1 MPAATHPAPHFS
13 AAFLLCLP
21 LTLPALALGAN
32 RPVDEVI
39 VTAQKRAQN
48 IEDVPIA
55 ISAYTAETLQIAGV
69 EDIRDLTIL
78 SPSLILTS
86 TQSET
91 AGTTARIRGVGTT
104 GDNLGLES
112 SVAVFVDGVY
122 RNRNNVALTDLG
134 EVERIEVLRGP
145 QGTLFGKNA
154 VAGLLSIVTQGPDTE
169 ELRVYTDL
177 SAGNY
182 DYWRMS
188 GGITG
193 PVAGEKLA
201 LRLDGSITQ
210 RDGFIDEQSTGTEYN
225 DRDGYLLRGQLS
237 SQLTDKL
244 DLRVIADVSN
254 RDENCCAA
262 VTYEAGPT
270 SAVIGLV
277 GGNVIS
283 PARPYDRSMYA
294 NTDRGYDQETDEWGT
309 SVELNWDMG
318 NSMTLTSITAYRDW
332 DADRSQDIDYTD
344 ADILYRAPGTYG
356 NQFETLTQELRLAGT
371 SGPLDWLVGLYYM
384 DEQLDVRDAVRT
396 GADYEDYVN
405 GLIAATPGP
414 PPGPT
419 NALTLFTGLPAGT
432 VFVDG
437 DGSISDD
444 FGQDTKSWAVFTH
457 NIWQLNDTSRITLGL
472 RYTSEDKDLDAAIA
486 SDNQACDIIEQRI
499 TLGILTGSTAQTAL
513 SAGCLSVISSLVD
526 GSYSGSHEDE
536 EITGTLGY
544 AHDFSSGWLGYASYG
559 RGYKAGGFN
568 LDRAGLISNPI
579 TVTTPAVDQLEFD
592 AETVDAWELG
602 TKGMLL
608 DAIQLNIALFWNE
621 FDDFQLNSFTGTN
634 FVVDN
639 IGGVTSKG
647 VEIEAQARPL
657 EQLTLAAGVVYADT
671 RYDNDVLYDGISS
684 EDDLRDRRLTNAPL
698 WSTTGSATWEQAVGS
713 GLMGFVH
720 LDFRFNSDMNTG
732 SDLDPNKE
740 QRSYMVWNGRI
751 GIGPDDKRWQ
761 LELWGRNLFD
771 REYLQVA
778 FDAPLQGSGSGDTS
792 TRTYAAFLGDPRTW
806 GATFR
811 YNF

>member
-1 MPAATHPAPHFS
+1 MPAATHPAAHLS
-13 AAFLLCLP
+13 ATLLLCLP
-21 LTLPALALGAN
+21 LALPGLALAAE
-32 RPVDEVI
+32 PAIEEII
-39 VTAQKRAQN
+39 VTAQKRAQS

-55 ISAYTAETLQIAGV
+55 ISAFTAETLQIAGV

-134 EVERIEVLRGP
+134 QVERIEVLRGP

-154 VAGLLSIVTQGPDTE
+154 VAGLLSITTQGPDTE
-169 ELRVYTDL
+169 ELRAYTDL
-177 SAGNY
+177 SAGDY

-188 GGITG
+188 AGITG
-193 PVAGEKLA
+193 PVAGDKLA

-210 RDGFIDEQSTGTEYN
+210 RDGFIDEVSTGTEYN

-237 SQLTDKL
+237 SQLTDNL
-244 DLRVIADVSN
+244 DLRVIADISN
-254 RDENCCAA
+254 RDESCCAA
-262 VTYEAGPT
+262 VAYKTGPT
-270 SAVIGLV
+270 SALIGLL
-277 GGNVIS
+277 GGTVIN
-283 PARPYDRSMYA
+283 PARPYDRKMYA
-294 NTDRGYDQETDEWGT
+294 NTDRGYDQETDEWGV
-309 SVELNWDMG
+309 SAELNWDMG
-318 NSMTLTSITAYRDW
+318 DSMTLTSITAYRDW
-332 DADRSQDIDYTD
+332 DADRSQDIDFTD
-344 ADILYRAPGTYG
+344 ADILYRDPGTYG

-384 DEQLDVRDAVRT
+384 DEQLDVNDAVRT
-396 GADYEDYVN
+396 GPAYEAFAN
-405 GLIAATPGP
+405 GLLQAGGAPA
-414 PPGPT
+414 
-419 NALTLFTGLPAGT
+419 NSLSLFTGLAPGT
-432 VFVDG
+432 VFTDG
-437 DGSISDD
+437 DGAVSDA
-444 FGQDTKSWAVFTH
+444 FRQDTDGWAIFTH
-457 NIWQLNDTSRITLGL
+457 NIWNLDETSRITLGL
-472 RYTSEDKDLDAAIA
+472 RYTSEDKDVNAAIA
-486 SDNQACDIIEQRI
+486 SDNVACP
-499 TLGILTGSTAQTAL
+499 LILANNNPLLAPIKPSAL
-513 SAGCLSVISSLVD
+513 SLGCLPLISPLVD
-526 GSYSGSHEDE
+526 GSYSGSREDDE
-536 EITGTLGY
+536 VTGTLGY
-544 AHDFSSGWLGYASYG
+544 AHDFSFGWLGYASYG
-559 RGYKAGGFN
+559 RGFKAGGFN
-568 LDRAGLISNPI
+568 LDRGGLTAGA
-579 TVTTPAVDQLEFD
+579 PATSQLEFD
-592 AETVDAWELG
+592 PETVDAWEIG

-608 DAIQLNIALFWNE
+608 DAVQLNIALFWSE
-621 FDDFQLNSFTGTN
+621 FDDFQLNSFNGLN

-657 EQLTLAAGVVYADT
+657 EQLTLAGGVVYADT
-671 RYDNDVLYDGISS
+671 RYDDDVLYDGTAGNP
-684 EDDLRDRRLTNAPL
+684 DLRDKRLTNAPL
-698 WSTTGSATWEQAVGS
+698 WSTTGSATWEQAVGND
-713 GLMGFVH
+713 LMGFLH

-732 SDLDPNKE
+732 SNLDPNKE

-751 GIGPDDKRWQ
+751 GFGPDDKRWQ

-778 FDAPLQGSGSGDTS
+778 IDGPLQGSGSGATS
-792 TRTYAAFLGDPRTW
+792 TRTYLGFLGDPRTW